1 MPNGKGKIYFLPNKP
16 SSVQVNAK
24 STLQIV
30 VGHTT
35 KIRRLSYN
43 APMAT
48 YLTDDGICL
57 RVTDFSETSQI
68 VGMFTRRHG
77 LVPLIAKG
85 AKRAS
90 KKNVM
95 SGPLDLLTSGEVVFV
110 PAKESAGGGGSGGG
124 VQLGTLAAWELADH
138 RRALRGNLAALNAA
152 MMCAEITTHLVHPLD
167 PHEELFG
174 DLEAALS
181 LLGAESAVAGSGESA
196 SAIGRV
202 LVAYVKAA
210 LMAAGYWPQL
220 GACLKCAKP
229 PGDGSIRFSV
239 RAGGILCGSN
249 GGGCHVEHAGMT
261 MAVPGRVVVAL
272 ERLPLPREIQAH
284 PPERPADAAALH
296 IALQMLLAQV
306 EAITDKGVRTRGLLG
321 SIFENAKRKAQDA
334 T

>member
-1 MPNGKGKIYFLPNKP
+1 
-16 SSVQVNAK
+16 
-24 STLQIV
+24 
-30 VGHTT
+30 
-35 KIRRLSYN
+35 
-43 APMAT
+43 MAT

-110 PAKESAGGGGSGGG
+110 PAKDAGGGASGGG

-138 RRALRGNLAALNAA
+138 RRTLRGNLAGLNAA

-174 DLEAALS
+174 ELEAALS
-181 LLGAESAVAGSGESA
+181 LLGVETAASHAAEAPGS
-196 SAIGRV
+196 IGRT

-210 LMAAGYWPQL
+210 LIAAGYWPHL
-220 GACLKCAKP
+220 GACLKCGKP
-229 PGDGSIRFSV
+229 LADAPLRFSS
-239 RAGGILCGSN
+239 RAGGILCGTN
-249 GGGCHVEHAGMT
+249 GQGAGACHVDHAGMT
-261 MAVPGRVVVAL
+261 MAVPGRVVAAL
-272 ERLPLPREIQAH
+272 DRLPLPRQIQSH
-284 PPERPADAAALH
+284 PPDRPADAAALQL
-296 IALQMLLAQV
+296 ALHMLLAQV
-306 EAITDKGVRTRGLLG
+306 ETVTDKPARTRGLLP
-321 SIFENAKRKAQDA
+321 SIFQTAKLKSPH
-334 T
+334 TK

>member
-1 MPNGKGKIYFLPNKP
+1 MANYF
-16 SSVQVNAK
+16 
-24 STLQIV
+24 
-30 VGHTT
+30 
-35 KIRRLSYN
+35 
-43 APMAT
+43 
-48 YLTDDGICL
+48 TDDGICL

-110 PAKESAGGGGSGGG
+110 PAKDAAGAGGG

-138 RRALRGNLAALNAA
+138 RRALRGNLAGLNAA

-174 DLEAALS
+174 ELEAALT
-181 LLGAESAVAGSGESA
+181 LLGAETAESSGRETPGS
-196 SAIGRV
+196 IGRV

-220 GACLKCAKP
+220 SACLKCGKH
-229 PGDGSIRFSV
+229 PGDAPIRFSV

-249 GGGCHVEHAGMT
+249 GGGCHVEQAGMT

-272 ERLPLPREIQAH
+272 YRLPLPREIQAH
-284 PPERPADAAALH
+284 RPERPADAAALRM
-296 IALQMLLAQV
+296 ALEMLLAQV
-306 EAITDKGVRTRGLLG
+306 EALTDKGVRTRGLLA
-321 SIFENAKRKAQDA
+321 SIFDGNVEFNV
-334 T
+334 